1 MTASEVNWA
10 KLPKKIIKKIGSNI
24 DNAFLL
30 NARLVN
36 KHWLDSLNEL
46 VFSSLENWSSDSIP
60 ELVKNHSTC
69 IKSWSSSFRNEEY
82 TQLVTDNVKSLESIS
97 WDNGEEFLGPL
108 NKLIANNPNI
118 KSLSIEIGDYRDQD
132 EEFADFINLVK
143 SLKHLDTL
151 KFQTFVP
158 PLLPLVDA
166 IKNMNLKNLS
176 LKGLTNEP
184 QAIWEAYN
192 NSPNLK
198 SFSLEL
204 ISDVDIEA
212 RPIRETVISPNSFE
226 FHPTLEHVNLLASSI
241 MHRKYTYE
249 YYGKELLLAF
259 ENPKFRNLKSF
270 TWKLDGMVFTDDVIS
285 IYKTP
290 VTITS
295 KQCPNLTFLS
305 LELCDSHLLSLI
317 SKQFPNLAQLNLNC
331 PLPLPHPQ
339 NNHDSLVHLTKLAIS
354 GYYHEA
360 VRSPSTTQAIF
371 PSVSVLKLQD
381 SRIESNDFNT
391 ELSKIS
397 TLFPSV
403 KHLISYDDHEKW
415 YTLLDTNESYNWEE
429 LYIEAKGE
437 DAKKAM
443 KLISKL
449 PNLKVLYLYNYENNL
464 KENGFTYNGDA
475 CVIRASG
482 IDDGDYVTELFQK
495 LNC

>member
-30 NARLVN
+30 NVRLVN

-46 VFSSLENWSSDSIP
+46 VFYSLENWSSESIP
-60 ELVKNHSTC
+60 EIIKNHSCC
-69 IKSWSSSFRNEEY
+69 IKSWSSCFRNEEY
-82 TQLVTDNVKSLESIS
+82 SYLIADNVKSLESIS
-97 WDNGEEFLGPL
+97 WNNMDEFLGPL

-118 KSLSIEIGDYRDQD
+118 KSLSIDIGDYRDQD
-132 EEFADFINLVK
+132 EEFSEFINLVK
-143 SLKHLDTL
+143 NLKHLDTL

-166 IKNMNLKNLS
+166 IKGMTLKNLS
-176 LKGLTNEP
+176 LKGLSNEP
-184 QAIWEAYN
+184 KATWEAYN

-204 ISDVDIEA
+204 ISDTYIEA
-212 RPIRETVISPNSFE
+212 QPSRETVISPNSFE
-226 FHPTLEHVNLLASSI
+226 FHPTLEYVNLLASSI

-270 TWKLDGMVFTDDVIS
+270 TWKLDGIVFTDDVIS

-290 VTITS
+290 ITIAP

-331 PLPLPHPQ
+331 PLPVPHSQ
-339 NNHDSLVHLTKLAIS
+339 NNHGSLAHLTKLAIS

-360 VRSPSTTQAIF
+360 VRSPSATQAIF

-381 SRIESNDFNT
+381 SRIKSNDFST
-391 ELSKIS
+391 ELSNIPS
-397 TLFPSV
+397 LFPSV
-403 KHLISYDDHEKW
+403 KRLISYEDSEKW
-415 YTLLDTNESYNWEE
+415 YPLLNTNESYNWEE
-429 LYIEAKGE
+429 LYINTRGE
-437 DAKKAM
+437 DAKKIM
-443 KLISKL
+443 KLITKL
-449 PNLKVLYLYNYENNL
+449 PNLKILYLFNYHNDL
-464 KENGFTYNGDA
+464 KENGFNYNGDI

-482 IDDGDYVTELFQK
+482 MDDVGYVTELFQK